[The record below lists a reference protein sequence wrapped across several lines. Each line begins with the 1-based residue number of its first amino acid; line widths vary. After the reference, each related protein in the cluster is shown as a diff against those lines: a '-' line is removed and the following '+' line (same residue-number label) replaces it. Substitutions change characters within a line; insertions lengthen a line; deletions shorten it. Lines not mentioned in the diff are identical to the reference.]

1 MAFRSPVATQPAVA
15 SERGRRRVS
24 PAQVLVLSFTGLIA
38 SGTLLLLLPA
48 ATRAPISF
56 VDAIFTATSAV
67 CVTGLTVIDT
77 ATGFTTFGQVVILV
91 LVQLGGLG
99 YMAITTVGVLA
110 LGRQLSLSDRLT
122 LQHALDIDSLS
133 GLARFVLTV
142 LKLTLALELTGA
154 VVLTIWWMADLGVSE
169 AAYYGLFHA
178 VSAFNNAGFV
188 LFSDNLVPFRGDL
201 IVNIVISTL
210 VVSGGLGF
218 VVLRELRH
226 YRPGRRVTLHTK
238 LVLGLS
244 AFLIVGATLTIWVVE
259 RGNPLTLGP
268 LGSGEALLAAYFQAV
283 ATRSAGFN
291 TIDVSA
297 MMPASLFLMIL
308 LMFVGAAPG
317 GTGGGVK
324 ISTFAVTVAT
334 IWSIVRGRDEPVL
347 LGRRIPVVQVSRAF
361 AICLIG
367 FLALNGVAG
376 LLLISEGRSLLPTLF
391 EATSAFATTGL
402 SMSEAGRSV
411 SLAGSFSD
419 PGRLLLAA
427 LMFVGRIGPLTMAV
441 AIARARHVAAVRPPE
456 GRFLVG

>member
-1 MAFRSPVATQPAVA
+1 
-15 SERGRRRVS
+15 
-24 PAQVLVLSFTGLIA
+24 
-38 SGTLLLLLPA
+38 
-48 ATRAPISF
+48 
-56 VDAIFTATSAV
+56 
-67 CVTGLTVIDT
+67 
-77 ATGFTTFGQVVILV
+77 
-91 LVQLGGLG
+91 
-99 YMAITTVGVLA
+99 
-110 LGRQLSLSDRLT
+110 
-122 LQHALDIDSLS
+122 
-133 GLARFVLTV
+133 
-142 LKLTLALELTGA
+142 
-154 VVLTIWWMADLGVSE
+154 
-169 AAYYGLFHA
+169 FHA

-210 VVSGGLGF
+210 VVTGGLGF

-291 TIDVSA
+291 TINVSA

-324 ISTFAVTVAT
+324 ISTFAVTVAM

-347 LGRRIPVVQVSRAF
+347 LGRRIPAVQVSRAF

-376 LLLISEGRSLLPTLF
+376 
-391 EATSAFATTGL
+391 
-402 SMSEAGRSV
+402 
-411 SLAGSFSD
+411 
-419 PGRLLLAA
+419 
-427 LMFVGRIGPLTMAV
+427 
-441 AIARARHVAAVRPPE
+441 
-456 GRFLVG
+456 

>member
-210 VVSGGLGF
+210 VVTGGLGF

-347 LGRRIPVVQVSRAF
+347 LGRRIPAVQVSRAF

-402 SMSEAGRSV
+402 SMSEAGTPV
-411 SLAGSFSD
+411 SLAGTFSN